1 MATGAT
7 GDLADVSSTPG
18 ENEYPSGFPHSICDD
33 VPQDKYLCSN
43 CNNVLNKAHQ
53 TMCGHRYCLAC
64 VNWLVRNNKNLMCK
78 KCREEDRSLEGNI
91 SLLTPDNV
99 FNDAAINKE
108 ILELKVHCPN
118 QGCTWKG
125 VLKDYEEHQSGCE
138 HALIPCNIGCGHMVE
153 RKKLASHL
161 KKDCSN
167 NLSPCPACSQILS
180 PTELQK
186 HVCSSPSK
194 EMGPTTTQEAEENQ
208 QPSTSTQRE
217 QCCFS
222 DVGCR
227 FKGSKEVVQHHEVS
241 AHLGH
246 LQLLLQAISTLR
258 ATQLTGKGYTPDA
271 QLRRA
276 LAELHQQGGGIEAD
290 GGLEAGQ
297 EGVGDPEEFA
307 KAHSLQD
314 DQVALLLG
322 QRLEELQQRVQVYE
336 NIVTVLNR
344 EVEKTQLTVA
354 ALKQQ
359 NQNNQDTIHHL
370 ELKVSEHQQKL
381 AVKETTISSLC
392 QRIAAQED
400 VSYNGTF
407 LWRVCDLT
415 RKMTEAASGLRNNL
429 YSPAFYT
436 ARNGFKVCLRL
447 YLTGDGAGRGT
458 HISLFFVV
466 MKGEYDALL
475 SWPFKS
481 KVTFFLM
488 DQNHKEHVVDAFR
501 PDLSSSS
508 FHRPTSDMNV
518 ASGRPLFFPLAKLHS
533 PRHAYVKD
541 DTLFIKCIVD
551 TAG

>member
-7 GDLADVSSTPG
+7 GDLADASSTPG

-78 KCREEDRSLEGNI
+78 KCREEDRCLEGNN

-99 FNDAAINKE
+99 FHDAAINKE
-108 ILELKVHCPN
+108 ILELKVHCAN
-118 QGCTWKG
+118 QGCSWKG
-125 VLKDYEEHQSGCE
+125 VLKDYEEHQSGCD

-161 KKDCSN
+161 KNDCPN
-167 NLSPCPACSQILS
+167 NMSPSPTCSQTISL
-180 PTELQK
+180 TEPQK
-186 HVCSSPSK
+186 HLCSSPSE
-194 EMGPTTTQEAEENQ
+194 EMGPTTAQGAEESQ
-208 QPSTSTQRE
+208 KPSKSTKRQ

-222 DVGCR
+222 EVGCR
-227 FKGSKEVVQHHEVS
+227 FKGTKEVVQNHEAS

-246 LQLLLQAISTLR
+246 LQLLLHATSTLQ
-258 ATQLTGKGYTPDA
+258 ASQLTGKGCTPDA
-271 QLRRA
+271 QLRQA
-276 LAELHQQGGGIEAD
+276 LAALHLQGDVEAD

-297 EGVGDPEEFA
+297 EGVGDPVESA
-307 KAHSLQD
+307 KAHCLQD
-314 DQVALLLG
+314 DQAAMLFG
-322 QRLEELQQRVQVYE
+322 QQLEELLQRVQVYE

-354 ALKQQ
+354 SLKQQ
-359 NQNNQDTIHHL
+359 NQNNQDMIQHL

-381 AVKETTISSLC
+381 AMKDTIISSLC
-392 QRIAAQED
+392 QRITAQED

-407 LWRVCDLT
+407 LWRVSDLS
-415 RKMTEAASGLRNNL
+415 RKMNEAASGHRNNL

-436 ARNGFKVCLRL
+436 AQYGFKACMRL
-447 YLTGDGAGRGT
+447 YLNGDGVGKGT

-475 SWPFKS
+475 SWPFKH
-481 KVTFFLM
+481 KVTFFLL
-488 DQNHKEHVVDAFR
+488 DQNQKEHVIDAFK

-508 FHRPTSDMNV
+508 FHRPVSDMNV
-518 ASGRPLFFPLAKLHS
+518 ASGRPLFFPLAKLRS

-551 TAG
+551 TTS